1 MFSVFEVGRV
11 YNETVRESECIIR
24 RRLHSEAVQGFERPL
39 LNEMAATTYTPGP
52 PDGGLRWS
60 NDRFSYPEGSSN
72 RGGCGRGARGGK
84 DDCEPS
90 GSLEYGEL
98 GGNGR

>member
-1 MFSVFEVGRV
+1 MRQFVRASVSLGEDCTVKLYWGIEKPLWE
-11 YNETVRESECIIR
+11 NEKVT
-24 RRLHSEAVQGFERPL
+24 
-39 LNEMAATTYTPGP
+39 TTYTPGA

-72 RGGCGRGARGGK
+72 QGGGGRGALGGK
-84 DDCEPS
+84 VVCEPS

-98 GGNGR
+98 GGKGC

>member
-1 MFSVFEVGRV
+1 MRQFVRASASLGEDC
-11 YNETVRESECIIR
+11 TVK
-24 RRLHSEAVQGFERPL
+24 LYKGFERPL